1 MFCVSAAFLVFFR
14 RLRAEGLCED
24 SGLRLNGRPNRFT
37 LLMMMLGFCGL
48 LVALAIAG
56 ALSPVE
62 AVVAAPLNSLSGAF
76 NRLSVSF
83 NQAVD
88 ELNNLGQLRERIAEL
103 EEQLARGQIEL
114 LQLREAASDYDRLVS
129 LLSYTTALENQE
141 FLTADVIGVDQT
153 GIARNVIINRGTRD
167 GIAVGMPVT
176 TDLGLVGRISGVS
189 ANASQVQLITDEN
202 SAVSSRLQETRAD
215 GSIIGQ
221 ASGVLRL
228 TFVDLDE
235 EIRQGDLVITSGLG
249 GNFPPDIVVGQVTSV
264 RQFEFELF
272 QEAQV
277 RSLIDFQTLE
287 LVLVITSFQPIDLT
301 VFDQ

>member
-1 MFCVSAAFLVFFR
+1 M
-14 RLRAEGLCED
+14 
-24 SGLRLNGRPNRFT
+24 RLNGRPNRFA
-37 LLMMMLGFCGL
+37 LLMMMLSVCGL
-48 LVALAIAG
+48 LVLLALAG
-56 ALSPVE
+56 VLSPVE
-62 AVVAAPLNSLSGAF
+62 AVVAAPLNSLSGAL
-76 NRLSVSF
+76 NRVSLSF

-88 ELNNLGQLRERIAEL
+88 ELNNLGQLRERISEL

-129 LLSYTTALENQE
+129 LLSYTSTLENQE
-141 FLTADVIGVDQT
+141 FLSADVIGVDQT
-153 GIARNVIINRGTRD
+153 GIVRSVIINRGTRD
-167 GIAVGMPVT
+167 GVAVGMPVT

-215 GSIIGQ
+215 GSIVGQ

-228 TFVDLDE
+228 TFVDLDA

-301 VFDQ
+301 VFDQPEEN